1 METLTIIT
9 NCLIGIIESSCDL
22 SCLCISATIITLGIL
37 VFIILMRVLKYHH
50 LEKEKKA
57 ERDHELA
64 LKKEEK
70 AAKEEEEKQL
80 FRQQLTFFLDM
91 RAKGLKKD
99 ANDKDLIFNDNYSNS
114 YINELKSLINTLTPT
129 N

>member
-1 METLTIIT
+1 METLTII
-9 NCLIGIIESSCDL
+9 NGCLTWILKSSCDL

-70 AAKEEEEKQL
+70 AAKVEEEKQL
-80 FRQQLTFFLDM
+80 FRQQLTSFLEM
-91 RAKGLKKD
+91 RAKDLKKD
-99 ANDKDLIFNDNYSNS
+99 ANNNDLTFNDNFSNS
-114 YINELKSLINTLTPT
+114 YIKELKSLINTLNPT

>member
-57 ERDHELA
+57 ERDHELT
-64 LKKEEK
+64 LKDKEK

-114 YINELKSLINTLTPT
+114 YINELKSLIDTLNPT
-129 N
+129 K

>member
-22 SCLCISATIITLGIL
+22 SYLCITVTVLTLGIL
-37 VFIILMRVLKYHH
+37 GFIIWMRILKYNH

-99 ANDKDLIFNDNYSNS
+99 ANDKDLNFDPDYSPL
-114 YINELKSLINTLTPT
+114 YIKQLKSLIKTLNPED
-129 N
+129 

>member
-57 ERDHELA
+57 ERDHELT

-70 AAKEEEEKQL
+70 EAKVEEEKQL
-80 FRQQLTFFLDM
+80 FRQQLTSFLEM
-91 RAKGLKKD
+91 RAKMEKTASDK
-99 ANDKDLIFNDNYSNS
+99 NDSNIITD
-114 YINELKSLINTLTPT
+114 YVKELKSLIKTLNPE

>member
-37 VFIILMRVLKYHH
+37 GFIIWMRILKYNH

-57 ERDHELA
+57 ERDHELT
-64 LKKEEK
+64 LKDKEK

-114 YINELKSLINTLTPT
+114 YINELKSLIDTLNPT
-129 N
+129 K

>member
-57 ERDHELA
+57 ERDHELT

-70 AAKEEEEKQL
+70 EAKVEEEKQL
-80 FRQQLTFFLDM
+80 FRQQLTSFLEM

-99 ANDKDLIFNDNYSNS
+99 ANDKDLDFNPDYSPL
-114 YINELKSLINTLTPT
+114 YINELKSLIDTLNPT
-129 N
+129 K